1 MILVFSIL
9 AAIQS
14 SPASTPFSTPLD
26 PESRARIIAAA
37 PALADMPD
45 TMVAT
50 YPVDGRTPQAIRA
63 SINRGRPSDVE
74 GGERFD
80 AVTRWSYQAN
90 WRRSGPDQCLA
101 DTAEVT
107 MAVKIILPDLISRD
121 RLSTREK
128 AAWDGYFQRL
138 VAHELNH
145 GRIAAL
151 GSQRM
156 QAALREATSCAEM
169 QATRER
175 LGTEIRDANREYDR
189 TSEHGRLEGAVY
201 PPMARR

>member
-14 SPASTPFSTPLD
+14 PPASTPFSTPLD
-26 PESRARIIAAA
+26 PESRARIIVAA

-63 SINRGRPSDVE
+63 SINRGRPSSVE

-101 DTAEVT
+101 GTAEVT
-107 MAVKIILPDLISRD
+107 VAVKIILPDLISRD

-169 QATRER
+169 ETTRER
-175 LGTEIRDANREYDR
+175 MGTEIRDGNREYDR